1 MSVSATMEVKNYVTG
16 EVEEEL
22 YADSKVIPANTKDP
36 VKVADGKI
44 EDGYEGIAVSL
55 ACTRNANV
63 YAFLKIAGR
72 QVYPNGLNTAG
83 LGGLD
88 EETLLLV
95 KIEEGKS
102 WELGFNN
109 TGTTDVTV
117 AFRFRIRKFRKK

>member
-1 MSVSATMEVKNYVTG
+1 MEVKNYVTG

-55 ACTRNANV
+55 ACTQNANV
-63 YAFLKIAGR
+63 CAFLKIAGK

-83 LGGLD
+83 LGGLS

-109 TGTTDVTV
+109 TGTSDVTV